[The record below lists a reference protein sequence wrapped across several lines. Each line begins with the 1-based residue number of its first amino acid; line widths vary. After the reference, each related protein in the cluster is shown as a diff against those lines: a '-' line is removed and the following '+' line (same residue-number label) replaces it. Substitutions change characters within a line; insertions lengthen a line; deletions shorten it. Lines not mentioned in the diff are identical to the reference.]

1 MTPDEEVVERQIGR
15 RPRGLLRVESRCAW
29 GYPVAVSVAPLVDE
43 RRGRGPREPFPTTFW
58 LTCPIL
64 VEQAS
69 RMEAAGLVGRLEEE
83 AAADPAFAARL
94 AADHA
99 RYAAERATLLDGDA
113 RAEAGRRGLLP
124 VLDRSGVGGVRDHRS
139 VKCLHAHLA
148 HHRARGGNAVAGEM
162 EARHG
167 LRECTEAEV
176 RCRGF
181 GEAPPGTAP
190 TMPAGG
196 AP

>member
-15 RPRGLLRVESRCAW
+15 RPRGLLGVESRCAW
-29 GYPVAVSVAPLVDE
+29 GYPVAISVAPLVAE

-69 RMEAAGLVGRLEEE
+69 RMESEGLIARLEDE
-83 AAADPAFAARL
+83 AAADPALAARI

-99 RYAAERATLLDGDA
+99 RYAAARVALLSPADREEA
-113 RAEAGRRGLLP
+113 RRRGLLP
-124 VLDRSGVGGVRDHRS
+124 VLERSGVGGVREPRS

-148 HHRARGGNAVAGEM
+148 HHRARGGNAVAEAM
-162 EARHG
+162 EARGG
-167 LRECTEAEV
+167 LRECTEAEI
-176 RCRGF
+176 RCRAFGAPPA
-181 GEAPPGTAP
+181 GEAPRMPPGGTP
-190 TMPAGG
+190 
-196 AP
+196 

>member
-1 MTPDEEVVERQIGR
+1 MTPDEEVVARQIGR
-15 RPRGLLRVESRCAW
+15 RPRGLLRVESRCVW
-29 GYPVAVSVAPLVDE
+29 GYPVAVSVAPLVE
-43 RRGRGPREPFPTTFW
+43 HRRGDGPREPFPTLFW

-69 RMEAAGLVGRLEEE
+69 RMEAQGLVDALEGE
-83 AAADPAFAARL
+83 AAADPALAARI

-99 RYAAERATLLDGDA
+99 RCAAERASLLAGADREEA
-113 RAEAGRRGLLP
+113 RRRGLLR
-124 VLDRSGVGGVRDHRS
+124 VLDGAGVGGVRDRRH

-148 HHRARGGNAVAGEM
+148 HHRARGGNAVAEAM
-162 EARHG
+162 EARGG

-181 GEAPPGTAP
+181 GPARTEPDPIYPGSPP
-190 TMPAGG
+190 
-196 AP
+196 

>member
-29 GYPVAVSVAPLVDE
+29 GYPVAISVAPLVAE
-43 RRGRGPREPFPTTFW
+43 RRGRGPREPFPTVFW

-69 RMEAAGLVGRLEEE
+69 RMESEGLIARLEEE

-99 RYAAERATLLDGDA
+99 RVAAERAALLSAADREEGA
-113 RAEAGRRGLLP
+113 RRGLLP
-124 VLDRSGVGGVRDHRS
+124 VLEKSGVGGVRDPRS
-139 VKCLHAHLA
+139 VKCLHAHLGVPQFG
-148 HHRARGGNAVAGEM
+148 HHTN
-162 EARHG
+162 
-167 LRECTEAEV
+167 
-176 RCRGF
+176 
-181 GEAPPGTAP
+181 
-190 TMPAGG
+190 
-196 AP
+196 